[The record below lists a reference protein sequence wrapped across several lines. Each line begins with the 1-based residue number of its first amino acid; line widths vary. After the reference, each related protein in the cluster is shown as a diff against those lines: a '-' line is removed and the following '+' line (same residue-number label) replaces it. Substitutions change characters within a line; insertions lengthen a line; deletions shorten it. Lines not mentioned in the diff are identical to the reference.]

1 MKATCSILIVALLV
15 ASAYTQSCDATTN
28 KFLGAVKNIN
38 ANAVSGQVTLPTAT
52 AFEVCNDIWK
62 VSGTCCVVGD
72 MKSVF
77 KTKMEDIR
85 GGWNKFIK
93 ALPKV
98 KEGVEKLKKMGENRD
113 NVKASLAAA
122 KSADANQL
130 EGLEPEQGAQLV
142 DKVKDFDAMID
153 EFKKDSKACFDYDAQ
168 VKGTGFCYGC
178 SANPTD
184 QAYFSNTDGKLT
196 VNQAT
201 STALAEKCIKVWGF
215 MHGVGGM
222 MQMFAVINKQR
233 KPDADAPKR
242 PPGDKPAHGGV
253 PEPEVFAAFKECK
266 DATVTVNCTQD
277 MINKL
282 VAANFN
288 LFAPPKRANDDN
300 MGPNVASSQP
310 TRLLQTSFSGD
321 TGVSS
326 NGADLT
332 KSVGAPS
339 IDSSIDIA
347 PLSTSSSG
355 KILLMAAISALAAFF
370 LTIN

>member
-1 MKATCSILIVALLV
+1 MKATSGILIVALLV
-15 ASAYTQSCDATTN
+15 ASAYAQSCDATTN

-38 ANAVSGQVTLPTAT
+38 ANAVSATPITDT

-62 VSGTCCVVGD
+62 VSGTCCSVGD
-72 MKSVF
+72 MKSVY
-77 KTKMEDIR
+77 KSKMEEAKGSWDKLIT
-85 GGWNKFIK
+85 

-98 KEGVEKLKKMGENRD
+98 RDAVERLKKMTENRD
-113 NVKASLAAA
+113 KVKIALAAA

-142 DKVKDFDAMID
+142 DKVKDFNAMVE
-153 EFKKDSKACFDYDAQ
+153 EFKKDSKACFDYDVQ
-168 VKGTGFCYGC
+168 IKGASFCYGC
-178 SANPTD
+178 SANPID
-184 QAYFSNTDGKLT
+184 QSYFNDTDGKLT

-222 MQMFAVINKQR
+222 MQMFAVINRQN

-242 PPGDKPAHGGV
+242 PPGNKPAHGGI

-266 DATVTVNCTQD
+266 DATVTANCTQD

-282 VAANFN
+282 VAAHFN

-300 MGPNVASSQP
+300 MGPGVASSQP
-310 TRLLQTSFSGD
+310 TRLLQTTFSGD
-321 TGVSS
+321 TSVSS

-332 KSVGAPS
+332 KSVGAPTFG
-339 IDSSIDIA
+339 SSIDTA
-347 PLSTSSSG
+347 PLGTTSSGNIFS
-355 KILLMAAISALAAFF
+355 MAAIGALAAVI
-370 LTIN
+370 LTVN